1 LVEAFTNAEENMMIP
16 TTLRVVAAVAAACAL
31 TVGVAAQKA
40 GSAVAGKWTLSVNT
54 PHGDTPMGLE
64 LRQDGKKVT
73 GTLATPHGEV
83 RLEGEQ
89 ADGKLTLATIAS
101 DSPQMSLK
109 GALKDD
115 GTMAGYLSSERGDL
129 KWTAERSKEK

>member
-1 LVEAFTNAEENMMIP
+1 VCAEENMMV
-16 TTLRVVAAVAAACAL
+16 TRTFRVVAALAAAYAL
-31 TVGVAAQKA
+31 TVGVGAQKA
-40 GSAVAGKWTLSVNT
+40 GSSVAGKWTLSVDT
-54 PHGDTPMGLE
+54 PHGDTLMGLE
-64 LRQDGKKVT
+64 LRQDGKKIS

-101 DSPQMSLK
+101 DSPQMTLT
-109 GALKDD
+109 GALKED
-115 GTMAGYLSSERGDL
+115 GTMAGYLSSERGDM